1 MTKNALRNKYNA
13 LRQRLSFQDLDEL
26 SLQIANQSLHLNIWN
41 FKYYHLFLSIKEKKE
56 INTEYILQIIF
67 GYDAQ
72 VVVPKV
78 NGEHLDHFL
87 LTDSTQLKL
96 NTWNIPE
103 PVEGIHIPPES
114 LDVVF
119 IPLLAFDKLGN
130 RIGYGKG
137 YYDRF
142 LASCKSDIIKVG
154 LSFFPPEDEILDVS
168 SHDIP
173 LNFAV
178 TPKEIFQF

>member
-1 MTKNALRNKYNA
+1 MTKNALRDKYKA
-13 LRQRLSFQDLDEL
+13 LRQRLSTQDLDEL
-26 SLQIANQSLHLNIWN
+26 SLQIANQSLDLNIWD
-41 FKYYHLFLSIKEKKE
+41 FKYYHLFLSITEKKE

-78 NGEHLDHFL
+78 NGTQLDHFL
-87 LTDSTQLKL
+87 LTDSTRLKL
-96 NTWNIPE
+96 NKWNIPE
-103 PVEGIHIPPES
+103 PVDGIPIPPES

-142 LASCKSDIIKVG
+142 LASCRPDIIKVG
-154 LSFFPPEDEILDVS
+154 LSFFPPEDKILDVS

-173 LNFAV
+173 LDFAA
-178 TPKEIFQF
+178 TPQKIYEF